1 MRGTKD
7 GGSRLYVYL
16 IVSVAACAGLLFGFD
31 IAVIN
36 GAIVFLRSQFRLSDL
51 QTEVAAGSLL
61 LGCALGAGF
70 AGILSDRYGRR
81 RTLIGAAALFAI
93 SSVAAAVPD
102 SLNEFI
108 VARVLAG
115 IATGIASMLA
125 PMYIA
130 ENSPPE
136 LRGRFVTFNQLAIV
150 SGILLAYLANCA
162 FAATGPNA
170 WRWMF
175 AAAAAPAIAF
185 CVALLFVPE
194 SPRWLIKEHRK
205 DEAMRILVRIA
216 GQQRAH
222 AEAEEIRRTLEEE
235 AGSLRELTR
244 PGLRLPLI
252 IAVTLAILQQI
263 SGVNTVLYYGAL
275 IFRQQSGEQSATGA
289 IALNVAVGVV
299 NAISTLVAI
308 AVIDKIGRKP
318 LLLLSSAGMAASL
331 TWMGFAFRIAP
342 PPTMLILF
350 AILCYVFSFGA
361 GMGPGVWVLMSELF
375 PTRVRGRAMAVATVS
390 LWLACLLLTST
401 FLSLVGAIGAAGAF
415 WGYAGIC
422 VFSFFFIWRVPPETK
437 GRTLEEIERFWKR
450 APIIESHPTASPPY

>member
-1 MRGTKD
+1 GPIESTKSCVD
-7 GGSRLYVYL
+7 ICGGRDTGSHASRVVIPLCSLTGRWVCG
-16 IVSVAACAGLLFGFD
+16 VAPW
-31 IAVIN
+31 
-36 GAIVFLRSQFRLSDL
+36 R
-51 QTEVAAGSLL
+51 EP
-61 LGCALGAGF
+61 
-70 AGILSDRYGRR
+70 Y
-81 RTLIGAAALFAI
+81 
-93 SSVAAAVPD
+93 
-102 SLNEFI
+102 
-108 VARVLAG
+108 
-115 IATGIASMLA
+115 
-125 PMYIA
+125 
-130 ENSPPE
+130 E
-136 LRGRFVTFNQLAIV
+136 LRGSCTVLRERRGEIPRRYSPVTFNQLAIV
-150 SGILLAYLANCA
+150 SGILLAYLANWA
-162 FAATGPNA
+162 FAATGPNG

-318 LLLLSSAGMAASL
+318 LLLLSSAGM
-331 TWMGFAFRIAP
+331 
-342 PPTMLILF
+342 
-350 AILCYVFSFGA
+350 
-361 GMGPGVWVLMSELF
+361 
-375 PTRVRGRAMAVATVS
+375 
-390 LWLACLLLTST
+390 
-401 FLSLVGAIGAAGAF
+401 
-415 WGYAGIC
+415 
-422 VFSFFFIWRVPPETK
+422 
-437 GRTLEEIERFWKR
+437 
-450 APIIESHPTASPPY
+450 

>member
-1 MRGTKD
+1 VQKD
-7 GGSRLYVYL
+7 SSKVYVYL

-61 LGCALGAGF
+61 LGCAVGAGF

-81 RTLIGAAALFAI
+81 RILIGAAALFAI
-93 SSVAAAVPD
+93 SWIAAAAPD

-108 VARVLAG
+108 AARVLAG

-150 SGILLAYLANCA
+150 SGILLAYLANWA
-162 FAATGPNA
+162 FAATGPNG

-175 AAAAAPAIAF
+175 AAAAAPATAF
-185 CVALLFVPE
+185 CAALLFVPE
-194 SPRWLIKEHRK
+194 SPRWLIKEHREE
-205 DEAMRILVRIA
+205 EAIRILVRIT
-216 GQQRAH
+216 GQKRAH
-222 AEAEEIRRTLEEE
+222 AEAEEIRRTLKEEV
-235 AGSLRELTR
+235 GSLRELMR
-244 PGLRLPLI
+244 PGLRRPLI

-275 IFRQQSGEQSATGA
+275 IFREQTEQSATGA

-318 LLLLSSAGMAASL
+318 LLLSCAGMAASL
-331 TWMGFAFRIAP
+331 TWMGFAFHIAP
-342 PPTMLILF
+342 PPTMLILV

-375 PTRVRGRAMAVATVS
+375 PTRVRGRAKAVATVS

-401 FLSLVGAIGAAGAF
+401 FLSLVGAIGTAGAF
-415 WGYAGIC
+415 WLYAGIC
-422 VFSFFFIWRVPPETK
+422 VFSFFFVWRVPPETK
-437 GRTLEEIERFWKR
+437 GRTLEEIEQFWTR